1 MTMGFHLNLQ
11 KIIMTKSREVEKGEK
26 KQDF

>member
-1 MTMGFHLNLQ
+1 MTMGFHLILE
-11 KIIMTKSREVEKGEK
+11 KIIMTKRREVEKGGK